1 MAKILTGGS
10 CMGWVLIIFWFYS
23 PPPDTEDTPPTF
35 IVALSL
41 SLPLILAIKLIILT
55 NRYLVHI
62 DKMFSSLR
70 YLNQPATRFAAEAL
84 IKNGGIGISGST
96 TCFSYAKRAMSISAL
111 SDFKG
116 KHFISIDQLS
126 NEELR
131 GLLDLSKKYKSTYGK
146 GSSVEPTSAP
156 KPLTGQSVSM
166 IFQKRSTRTRV
177 STETGMNLLGGQS
190 LFLGPS
196 DIQLGVNESMRD
208 TALVLSRYVYLYICC
223 MLCCI
228 FHCSLYI
235 ILLTH

>member
-1 MAKILTGGS
+1 ML
-10 CMGWVLIIFWFYS
+10 
-23 PPPDTEDTPPTF
+23 
-35 IVALSL
+35 
-41 SLPLILAIKLIILT
+41 
-55 NRYLVHI
+55 
-62 DKMFSSLR
+62 SSLR
-70 YLNQPATRFAAEAL
+70 YLNQPVTRFAADAL
-84 IKNGGIGISGST
+84 VKNSGISST
-96 TCFSYAKRAMSISAL
+96 ACFSYAKRAMSISAL

-208 TALVLSRYVYLYICC
+208 TALVLSRYVHICIFAYC
-223 MLCCI
+223 ILLCL
-228 FHCSLYI
+228 FHCSI
-235 ILLTH
+235 V